1 MIKVA
6 LGGRISEEIFFNRVT
21 TGASDDFK
29 KCAQYAHGMVTE
41 YGMSPRLGPINY
53 AVDENGLSKP
63 YSEETNQIIDEE
75 INRII
80 SETYKASR
88 ELLESK
94 KELIEKLAE
103 RLLEKETLSLPE
115 IVEVLGER
123 PFKMKDSLK
132 DYLQEL
138 KDRDD
143 QTDELKEKER
153 EQEEQARKDLRAAI
167 TFDADAVEE
176 EDDADMAV
184 KIDKSPA
191 KEEKSEKTDEKS
203 ESSDKKDD
211 DEKKEK

>member
-1 MIKVA
+1 
-6 LGGRISEEIFFNRVT
+6 LYR
-21 TGASDDFK
+21 
-29 KCAQYAHGMVTE
+29 
-41 YGMSPRLGPINY
+41 
-53 AVDENGLSKP
+53 
-63 YSEETNQIIDEE
+63 
-75 INRII
+75 
-80 SETYKASR
+80 
-88 ELLESK
+88 
-94 KELIEKLAE
+94 LAE